1 MDLWTSPK
9 LHGDGMDWKY
19 VGPMVTTPKTPID
32 SSAAHEFVTSG
43 YFGSIPGDP
52 RGGKTRVVTNN
63 DCNHGATNMGTPIY
77 YMGVQENGG
86 TFTDRAG
93 KQDFDGPGEIGMLDW
108 GAYTPND
115 KPGKKGVQALSGGK
129 GRGYSMARTLGSDP
143 NQVAVEGRRTVVAW
157 VSAAFTSQS
166 LLQDITLGSDNQ
178 LRQTFVPE
186 LQMLRSGSPVAVGTG
201 TPSVPTTLQFELL
214 ASVKKGS
221 SPAGVDVLISADG
234 KSRASVLVDFDKELV
249 IVDATKAGNSD
260 VRAGPLLGSTDAVTI
275 HAYIDHSIIAV
286 IFNNRTSLTVS
297 VKPAAEDA
305 DGIATVGSTVSA
317 TVHKLGVRKQ

>member
-1 MDLWTSPK
+1 
-9 LHGDGMDWKY
+9 
-19 VGPMVTTPKTPID
+19 MVTTPKTPID

-52 RGGKTRVVTNN
+52 RGGKTRIVTNN
-63 DCNHGATNMGTPIY
+63 DCNRGATNMGTPIY

-93 KQDFDGPGEIGMLDW
+93 KQEFDGPGEIGMLDW
-108 GAYTPND
+108 GAYTPNGQA
-115 KPGKKGVQALSGGK
+115 GKKGIQALSGGK

-178 LRQTFVPE
+178 LRQSFVPE
-186 LQMLRSGSPVAVGTG
+186 LQMLRTG
-201 TPSVPTTLQFELL
+201 TPLAVGKDSQASTLQFELV
-214 ASVKKGS
+214 ATVKKTS
-221 SPAGVDVLISADG
+221 SPAGVDVLISKDG
-234 KSRASVLVDFDKELV
+234 KSKASVLVDFDKELV
-249 IVDATKAGNSD
+249 MVDATKAGNSD
-260 VRAGPLLGSTDAVTI
+260 VRAGPLLGTTDAVTI
-275 HAYIDHSIIAV
+275 HAYVDHSIIAV

-297 VKPAAEDA
+297 VKPASEDA
-305 DGIATVGSTVSA
+305 DGVVAVGSTVAA
-317 TVHKLGVRKQ
+317 TVHKLESANNNDGTYNTHPTRQSMPIAL